1 MEFSESEVIAE
12 LSKIFSRH
20 DSRVLVGIGDD
31 AAVITSPLQKSV
43 ITTDMAVEG
52 VHFRREWQA
61 PTKSPPAK
69 AMW

>member
-20 DSRVLVGIGDD
+20 DPRVLVGIGDD
-31 AAVITSPLQKSV
+31 AAVFTSPLQKSV

-52 VHFRREWQA
+52 VHFRRE
-61 PTKSPPAK
+61 
-69 AMW
+69 